1 MVADNDSG
9 KSIKSEARTSSG
21 MFLQKAQVLYF
32 NFFSFLYLRTS
43 FELMPFKVSPLG
55 KIQTYCNSLFK
66 CRVNDSYNLATC
78 CGEYLTVFRV
88 ILNA

>member
-43 FELMPFKVSPLG
+43 FELFSL
-55 KIQTYCNSLFK
+55 CLLNSLLSARYRLIAIAFLS
-66 CRVNDSYNLATC
+66 VELMIHINW
-78 CGEYLTVFRV
+78 
-88 ILNA
+88 